1 MDLVNP
7 FESVSKA
14 QSFLPQTSTRLRA
27 LVKTGGHLGH
37 GQDLKVV
44 RRSGGGGRKAGLEHY
59 SKSVGRGLGMISRM
73 APPSSV
79 PATGRTASRVVR
91 GNMKRAASGG
101 PTPGAGVAGQLRGSL
116 NFGDAGSK
124 GRRVV

>member
-27 LVKTGGHLGH
+27 LVRTGGHLGH

-59 SKSVGRGLGMISRM
+59 GRRVAKGSAAEGLGMVARM

-79 PATGRTASRVVR
+79 PKTGKTASRVVR
-91 GNMKRAASGG
+91 GNMMRTAKGRTTG
-101 PTPGAGVAGQLRGSL
+101 L
-116 NFGDAGSK
+116 NFGDAGSR
-124 GRRVV
+124 GNRIV